1 MNQPK
6 QPITHNA
13 LSPEAV
19 AERLKTFPVF
29 GKAGKPALRHLVTEG
44 GVRQIRVCEKQR
56 INHEVHGI
64 FCIISGCAAVYSRD
78 EERPVLLR
86 YLHKGDLFGIA
97 SVYSENPAFSLVEA
111 RTDTELLE
119 VSREAVSELLGADQA
134 FREAFVTFLSERVR
148 FLNLRIACVSA
159 GSAERKLGLYLCS
172 VSSTDQFELPISMS
186 DLANLLD
193 LGRASLYRAF
203 DKLISLGYIRRDG
216 AHIEL
221 TDRMALLTMKH

>member
-6 QPITHNA
+6 QTENHST
-13 LSPEAV
+13 LSPVSA

-29 GKAGKPALRHLVTEG
+29 GKAGMPALRHIATGG
-44 GVRQIRVCEKQR
+44 GVRQIRVREKER
-56 INHEVHGI
+56 VNREAHGI

-86 YLHKGDLFGIA
+86 YLCPGDLFGIA
-97 SVYSENPAFSLVEA
+97 SVYSEDSAFSLVEA

-119 VSREAVSELLGADQA
+119 VSRRAVSELLDTDPS
-134 FREAFVTFLSERVR
+134 FREAFVTFLSDRVR
-148 FLNLRIACVSA
+148 FLNHRIACVSA

-216 AHIEL
+216 TYIEL
-221 TDRMALLTMKH
+221 TDRRALLSMKH